1 MLLSGKSSTFTGFVI
16 PRLSQLTLKVLSL
29 SSQLHF
35 GGQVK
40 ERLTPDPSK
49 NSVTKMR
56 CLKTAFIMARR
67 QCQKFLSIRWTK
79 NSRPSH
85 THQWKLSN
93 HFCYN
98 IADKIRRDSQRLKL
112 VNIFKIDFCERT
124 YCRTISEETHL
135 HINQMSMRKNVA
147 LRGRSG
153 ENWTSRVHHSSVSSA
168 KEIYDT
174 ENYTKNYTDFLFTIN
189 YSFLFFKKKCFDLNI
204 WLPQWVK
211 NGRYLS

>member
-1 MLLSGKSSTFTGFVI
+1 MSKAKSRQEAPRSKCKSTPQLSIDDITYNSSVLLSGKSSTFTGFVI
-16 PRLSQLTLKVLSL
+16 PLLSQLTLKVLSL

-40 ERLTPDPSK
+40 ERLILDPSK

-67 QCQKFLSIRWTK
+67 QCQKFLSVRWIK
-79 NSRPSH
+79 NIRPSH

-112 VNIFKIDFCERT
+112 VNIFQIDFCEP
-124 YCRTISEETHL
+124 IVEQSQKKTHL
-135 HINQMSMRKNVA
+135 YINQMSMRKNVA

-153 ENWTSRVHHSSVSSA
+153 ENWTSCTTVLHLQRKRSITPRTA
-168 KEIYDT
+168 LKTTLIL
-174 ENYTKNYTDFLFTIN
+174 FL
-189 YSFLFFKKKCFDLNI
+189 L
-204 WLPQWVK
+204 
-211 NGRYLS
+211 